1 MRLTIMQ
8 WITLGALLAYLV
20 YEFYFVSRW
29 EATLPP
35 GDPVIRADLFLIY
48 PVLAIL
54 LVISVIQLIRKRK
67 I

>member
-1 MRLTIMQ
+1 MRLTIVQ
-8 WITLGALLAYLV
+8 WVTLAGLLAYLA
-20 YEFYFVSRW
+20 YEFYFVPRW

-35 GDPVIRADLFLIY
+35 SDPVIRADLFFIY

-54 LVISVIQLIRKRK
+54 LVISVIQMVRKRK